1 MEPTGTQK
9 GSGQKEL
16 TVKGGGRRDQAK
28 KGAWGYCEGKDLP
41 PNGFQQDVVFT
52 YKMGS
57 NHLLEEMIFQRSLIF
72 PVP

>member
-1 MEPTGTQK
+1 MEPVRSQK

-16 TVKGGGRRDQAK
+16 TAKGGGSRDQVK
-28 KGAWGYCEGKDLP
+28 KGAWGYSKGKDLP
-41 PNGFQQDVVFT
+41 LKGFQQDVVII

-57 NHLLEEMIFQRSLIF
+57 KHLLYEMIFQRSLIF